1 MEDKNLRPKAVSN
14 DAPPPGG
21 QKNMT
26 TLDPNHKNLR
36 ILVVDDNRTIHED
49 FRRILEAPTEEESLT
64 RARAT
69 LFGETPLVEA
79 LDRFELDY
87 ADQGQ
92 AALALVQMAR
102 REGRP
107 YAVAFIDMRMS
118 PGWDGLETIER
129 LWEADGRLQ
138 VVICTAY
145 SDYSWAEIA
154 ARLEIGDRL
163 LILRKPFDP
172 IEVQQIAASLTR
184 KWALGRDIRLQIED
198 LVAQVNAR
206 NQELQRTNQHLEQQ
220 VAARTSELQQRH
232 DELQKMVE
240 ALKEAKVA
248 ADNANQAK
256 SQFLARMSHE
266 IRTPMNAMLG
276 MNELLLSTLLNDR
289 QRHFVQT
296 IHHSGEQL
304 LQIINDILDLS
315 KIEENKMDL
324 HITGFD
330 LVATVQDVAGLFHE
344 PSRQKGLSL
353 ECQIDPELPAVWRG
367 DGVRLRQILMNLVSN
382 AVKFTERGG
391 ILIHVERLED
401 RQEKALFKIT
411 VCDTGIGVPLEAQ
424 RKIFD
429 PFAQADGSMTRRYGG
444 TGLGLAIVQRLVS
457 LMGGDVGLTSIPGNG
472 STFWFTVCLEKVSAS
487 DGAGLESKQAD
498 CHSTPDVLIKRSH
511 DKSPG
516 VRSSKPRLPA
526 RILLAEDNP
535 TNQEVFLR
543 MLELCGESADTAGT
557 GREAIQAL
565 ERRPY
570 DLVLMDCEMPEMDG
584 LTATAEI
591 RRRGFTRGD
600 GRPVTILALSGYA
613 VSTVETACLAGGMDG
628 FLPKPVGLKE
638 IQKAVRQWLPT
649 IGSRA
654 A

>member
-1 MEDKNLRPKAVSN
+1 MEDKTLRPEAVR
-14 DAPPPGG
+14 DDVLPPGG
-21 QKNMT
+21 QKDMT
-26 TLDPNHKNLR
+26 NLDPNHKNLR

-49 FRRILEAPTEEESLT
+49 FRRILEAPTEEENLT

-107 YAVAFIDMRMS
+107 YAVAFIDMRMP

-145 SDYSWAEIA
+145 SDHSWAEIA

-206 NQELQRTNQHLEQQ
+206 NRELQMTNQHLEQQ

-276 MNELLLSTLLNDR
+276 MNELLLSTVLNDR

-296 IHHSGEQL
+296 IHNNGEQL

-324 HITGFD
+324 HITGFN

-344 PSRQKGLSL
+344 PSRRKGLSL

-367 DGVRLRQILMNLVSN
+367 DGVRFRQILMNLVSN

-424 RKIFD
+424 QKIFD

-457 LMGGDVGLTSIPGNG
+457 LMGGDVGLTSFQGNG
-472 STFWFTVCLEKVSAS
+472 STFWFTVCLEKVSVS
-487 DGAGLESKQAD
+487 DTAGLEGTQAD
-498 CHSTPDVLIKRSH
+498 CYVMPEVLINRSH

-516 VRSSKPRLPA
+516 VRSSKPRSPA
-526 RILLAEDNP
+526 RILLAEDNV

-543 MLELCGESADTAGT
+543 MLELCGESADTVGT

-565 ERRPY
+565 ERRQY

-584 LTATAEI
+584 LTATSEI

-613 VSTVETACLAGGMDG
+613 VSTVETACIAGGMDG

-638 IQKAVRQWLPT
+638 IQKAVRQWLPA

>member
-1 MEDKNLRPKAVSN
+1 MIMGSN
-14 DAPPPGG
+14 S
-21 QKNMT
+21 
-26 TLDPNHKNLR
+26 KNLR
-36 ILVVDDNRTIHED
+36 ILVVDDNRVIHED
-49 FRRILEAPTEEESLT
+49 FRRILEAQTEDESLN
-64 RARAT
+64 RARAG
-69 LFGETPLVEA
+69 LFAEMPLVHA

-92 AALALVQMAR
+92 AALAMVQMAR

-107 YAVAFIDMRMS
+107 YAVAFVDMRMP

-129 LWEADGRLQ
+129 FWEADGRLQ

-145 SDYSWAEIA
+145 SDHSWAEIA
-154 ARLEIGDRL
+154 ARLEMNDRL
-163 LILRKPFDP
+163 LILRKPFDS

-184 KWALGRDIRLQIED
+184 KWELGRDIRVQIED

-206 NQELQRTNQHLEQQ
+206 NRELQATNQHLEQQ
-220 VAARTSELQQRH
+220 VAARTSELQQRN
-232 DELQKMVE
+232 DELQKTVE

-256 SQFLARMSHE
+256 SHFLAHMSHE
-266 IRTPMNAMLG
+266 IRTPLNGMLG
-276 MNELLLSTLLNDR
+276 MNELLLSTTLTDQ
-289 QRHFVQT
+289 QRRFVQT
-296 IHHSGEQL
+296 VHQSGEQL
-304 LQIINDILDLS
+304 LQIINDVLDLS

-330 LVATVQDVAGLFHE
+330 LVATVRDVAGLFQE

-367 DGVRLRQILMNLVSN
+367 DGVRLRQILMNLVNN

-391 ILIHVERLED
+391 ILIHVERLDD

-424 RKIFD
+424 QKIFD
-429 PFAQADGSMTRRYGG
+429 PFAQVDGSMTRRYGG

-457 LMGGDVGLTSIPGNG
+457 LMEGDVGLTSIPGNG
-472 STFWFTVCLEKVSAS
+472 STFWFTVCLEKVSVS
-487 DGAGLESKQAD
+487 ERAGLESKQAD
-498 CHSTPDVLIKRSH
+498 YHSTLDVLINRSDDRNPDVH
-511 DKSPG
+511 
-516 VRSSKPRLPA
+516 SSNQRARA
-526 RILLAEDNP
+526 RILLAEDNS

-543 MLELCGESADTAGT
+543 MLELCGEPVDMVGT
-557 GREAIQAL
+557 GREVIHAL
-565 ERRPY
+565 ERHQY

-584 LTATAEI
+584 LTATAAI

-638 IQKAVRQWLPT
+638 IQKALRQWLP
-649 IGSRA
+649 GSDCRA

>member
-1 MEDKNLRPKAVSN
+1 MMGANN
-14 DAPPPGG
+14 
-21 QKNMT
+21 
-26 TLDPNHKNLR
+26 KNLR
-36 ILVVDDNRTIHED
+36 ILVVDDNRAIHED
-49 FRRILEAPTEEESLT
+49 FRRILEAPPEEEGLH

-92 AALALVQMAR
+92 AALVLVEMAR

-107 YAVAFIDMRMS
+107 YAVAFVDMRMP

-145 SDYSWAEIA
+145 SDHSWAEIA
-154 ARLEIGDRL
+154 GRLEMSDRL
-163 LILRKPFDP
+163 LILRKPFDS

-184 KWALGRDIRLQIED
+184 KWELGRDIRSQIED

-206 NQELQRTNQHLEQQ
+206 NRELQATNQHLEQQ
-220 VAARTSELQQRH
+220 VAARTAELQQRN

-240 ALKEAKVA
+240 ALRQAKVA
-248 ADNANQAK
+248 ADRANQAK

-276 MNELLLSTLLNDR
+276 MNELLLSTSLNDR

-315 KIEENKMDL
+315 KIDEDKMDL

-330 LVATVQDVAGLFHE
+330 LVATVQDVAGLFRE
-344 PSRQKGLSL
+344 PSRRKGLSL

-367 DGVRLRQILMNLVSN
+367 DGVRFRQIL
-382 AVKFTERGG
+382 
-391 ILIHVERLED
+391 
-401 RQEKALFKIT
+401 QEKALFKIT
-411 VCDTGIGVPLEAQ
+411 VCDTGIGIPLEAQ
-424 RKIFD
+424 QKIFD
-429 PFAQADGSMTRRYGG
+429 PFAQVDGSMTRRYGG

-457 LMGGDVGLTSIPGNG
+457 LMCGDVGLTSIPGNG

-487 DGAGLESKQAD
+487 DRAGLESKQTD
-498 CHSTPDVLIKRSH
+498 DHSTPDVSINRSH
-511 DKSPG
+511 DRSPG
-516 VRSSKPRLPA
+516 VHSSKPRSCA

-600 GRPVTILALSGYA
+600 GRPITILALSGYA
-613 VSTVETACLAGGMDG
+613 VSTVETACIAGGMDG

>member
-1 MEDKNLRPKAVSN
+1 MMGANN
-14 DAPPPGG
+14 
-21 QKNMT
+21 
-26 TLDPNHKNLR
+26 KNLR
-36 ILVVDDNRTIHED
+36 ILVVDDNRAIHED
-49 FRRILEAPTEEESLT
+49 FRRILEAPAEEEGLY

-92 AALALVQMAR
+92 AALALVDMAR

-107 YAVAFIDMRMS
+107 YAVAFVDMRMP

-145 SDYSWAEIA
+145 SDHSWAEIA
-154 ARLEIGDRL
+154 GRLEMSDRL
-163 LILRKPFDP
+163 LILRKPFDS

-184 KWALGRDIRLQIED
+184 KWELGRDIRSQIED

-206 NQELQRTNQHLEQQ
+206 NRELQATNQHLEQQ
-220 VAARTSELQQRH
+220 VAARTAELQQRN

-240 ALKEAKVA
+240 ALKEAKVS
-248 ADNANQAK
+248 ADKANQAK

-276 MNELLLSTLLNDR
+276 MNELLLSTSLNDR
-289 QRHFVQT
+289 QRHYVQT

-315 KIEENKMDL
+315 KIDEDKMDL
-324 HITGFD
+324 HIAGFD

-344 PSRQKGLSL
+344 PSRRKGLSL

-367 DGVRLRQILMNLVSN
+367 DGLRLRQILMNLVSN
-382 AVKFTERGG
+382 AIKFTERGS

-401 RQEKALFKIT
+401 REEKVLFKMT
-411 VCDTGIGVPLEAQ
+411 VCDTGIGIPLEAQ

-429 PFAQADGSMTRRYGG
+429 PFAQVDGSMTRRYGG

-457 LMGGDVGLTSIPGNG
+457 LMGGDVGLTSTPGNG

-487 DGAGLESKQAD
+487 DRAGLERKQAD
-498 CHSTPDVLIKRSH
+498 DHSTPDVLITRNQ
-511 DKSPG
+511 DRSPG
-516 VRSSKPRLPA
+516 VHSSKPRSRA

-565 ERRPY
+565 ERRQY

-584 LTATAEI
+584 LTATSEI

-613 VSTVETACLAGGMDG
+613 VSTVETACIAGGMDG

-649 IGSRA
+649 IGSLA

>member
-1 MEDKNLRPKAVSN
+1 MVDNN
-14 DAPPPGG
+14 
-21 QKNMT
+21 T
-26 TLDPNHKNLR
+26 NLR
-36 ILVVDDNRTIHED
+36 ILVVDDNRAIHED

-69 LFGETPLVEA
+69 LFGETPLVKA
-79 LDRFELDY
+79 LDRFELNY

-102 REGRP
+102 LEGRP
-107 YAVAFIDMRMS
+107 YAVAFIDMRMP

-145 SDYSWAEIA
+145 SDHSWAEIA

-184 KWALGRDIRLQIED
+184 KWALGRDVRSQIED

-206 NQELQRTNQHLEQQ
+206 NRELQTTNQHLEQQ
-220 VAARTSELQQRH
+220 VATRTAELQQRN
-232 DELQKMVE
+232 DELRNMVE

-248 ADNANQAK
+248 ADKANQAK

-296 IHHSGEQL
+296 IHNNGEQL

-324 HITGFD
+324 HITEFD
-330 LVATVQDVAGLFHE
+330 LFATVQDVAGLFRE
-344 PSRQKGLSL
+344 PSRQKRLSL
-353 ECQIDPELPAVWRG
+353 ECQVDPELPALWRG
-367 DGVRLRQILMNLVSN
+367 DGGRFRQILMNLVSN

-401 RQEKALFKIT
+401 RQEKTLFKIT

-424 RKIFD
+424 QKIFD

-457 LMGGDVGLTSIPGNG
+457 LMGGDVGLTSFPGNG

-487 DGAGLESKQAD
+487 DRAGREDKQAD
-498 CHSTPDVLIKRSH
+498 CHSMPDLLIARSH
-511 DKSPG
+511 EKSPG
-516 VRSSKPRLPA
+516 THSSKPRSRA

-543 MLELCGESADTAGT
+543 MLELCGESVDMVST
-557 GREAIQAL
+557 GREVIQAL
-565 ERRPY
+565 ERRQY
-570 DLVLMDCEMPEMDG
+570 DLIFMDCEMPEMDG
-584 LTATAEI
+584 LTATTEI
-591 RRRGFTRGD
+591 RRRGFTGTD
-600 GRPVTILALSGYA
+600 GKPVTILALSGYA
-613 VSTVETACLAGGMDG
+613 VSTVETACIAGGMDG

-638 IQKAVRQWLPT
+638 MQKAVRRWLPVV
-649 IGSRA
+649 GSRA